1 MRCRGG
7 AVRPP
12 SRRSAAGWRGQRRPS
27 AACVISPR
35 GGEGGATL
43 ASAARPRGSALL
55 PPPPPLSGGRA
66 GEGRCLLRR
75 WRRGRASC
83 SGSRPQCGGRVETRE
98 RAVWT
103 GRDYTPAQ
111 RGARC
116 VCPEG
121 GLRAVLTSCII
132 KKSFLDLFVERSP
145 RGHCVHIEV
154 RATSAGFEPTG
165 AGGSSVYAGCRLRS
179 CVRLPRIPTSPPG
192 DTTLASQRPT
202 TTPRRTTS
210 PPRQPT
216 YPARPTTSTPAIPPS
231 AKSACADA

>member
-1 MRCRGG
+1 MLALSQAHREVPRRRRASSFSQERCWLARPGG
-7 AVRPP
+7 P
-12 SRRSAAGWRGQRRPS
+12 SPS

-43 ASAARPRGSALL
+43 TSAARPTPRGSALL
-55 PPPPPLSGGRA
+55 PPPLSGGRA

-165 AGGSSVYAGCRLRS
+165 AGVEVYTGVLRS
-179 CVRLPRIPTSPPG
+179 
-192 DTTLASQRPT
+192 
-202 TTPRRTTS
+202 
-210 PPRQPT
+210 
-216 YPARPTTSTPAIPPS
+216 ARSAIS
-231 AKSACADA
+231 L